1 MIDRAPVL
9 IIAAHPDDEVLGC
22 GATMAKL
29 AAAGYEVFIAILGEG
44 VTSRYAAREAADQNL
59 ILELRKTAE
68 KVKECLGAK
77 KLFHFDFPD
86 NRFDTVPLINIIK
99 TIEGLIKEIKPQTVF
114 THHPS
119 DLNIDHAI
127 THKSVLT
134 ATRPFS
140 GCPVK
145 EIYAFEIPSSTEWSF
160 GQFGSFQPDTFCNVE
175 STLEMKIRA
184 MGLYETERREFPH
197 PRSPE
202 AIEAIAQRWGSVAG
216 LRYAEAFETIRR
228 QV

>member
-1 MIDRAPVL
+1 MSNAIL
-9 IIAAHPDDEVLGC
+9 IVAAHPDDEVLGC

-29 AAAGYEVFIAILGEG
+29 AVSGYEVFVAILGEG
-44 VTSRYAAREAADQNL
+44 VTSRFAAREAADPKLLLQ
-59 ILELRKTAE
+59 LRETAE
-68 KVKECLGAK
+68 KVRDLLGAQ
-77 KLFHFDFPD
+77 KLFPFDFPD

-99 TIEGLIKEIKPQTVF
+99 TIEDIIAAVKPQMVF

-127 THKSVLT
+127 THRAVLT
-134 ATRPFS
+134 AARPLS
-140 GCPVK
+140 HCPVK

-175 STLEMKIRA
+175 NTMEMKIRA
-184 MGLYETERREFPH
+184 LGLYETERREFPH

-202 AIEAIAQRWGSVAG
+202 ALEAVAQRWGSVAG

-228 QV
+228 QL

>member
-1 MIDRAPVL
+1 MKVL
-9 IIAAHPDDEVLGC
+9 VVAAHPDDEVLGC
-22 GATMAKL
+22 GATMAKM
-29 AAAGYEVFIAILGEG
+29 AAGGDEVFLAILGEG
-44 VTSRYAAREAADQNL
+44 VTSRYAAREAADQKL

-68 KVKECLGAK
+68 KVRGLLGAK
-77 KLFHFDFPD
+77 KLYPFDFPD

-99 TIEGLIKEIKPQTVF
+99 TIEGLIKEIEPQTVF

-127 THKSVLT
+127 THRAVLT
-134 ATRPFS
+134 ATRPLI

-202 AIEAIAQRWGSVAG
+202 ALEAIAQRWGSVVG

-228 QV
+228 LL

>member
-1 MIDRAPVL
+1 MKVL
-9 IIAAHPDDEVLGC
+9 VVAAHPDDEVLGC
-22 GATMAKL
+22 GASMAKF
-29 AAAGYEVFIAILGEG
+29 AAEGYDVFLAILGEG
-44 VTSRYAAREAADQNL
+44 VTSRYAGREAADQNL
-59 ILELRKTAE
+59 ILELRETAE
-68 KVKECLGAK
+68 KVRGLLGAK

-86 NRFDTVPLINIIK
+86 NRFDTVPLIDVIK
-99 TIEGLIKEIKPQTVF
+99 TIERLIEEIKPQTVF

-127 THKSVLT
+127 THRAVLT

-160 GQFGSFQPDTFCNVE
+160 GQFGVFQPDTFCNVE
-175 STLEMKIRA
+175 STMEMKIRA

-202 AIEAIAQRWGSVAG
+202 ALEAIAQRWGSVVG

>member
-1 MIDRAPVL
+1 MKVL
-9 IIAAHPDDEVLGC
+9 VVAAHPDDEVLGC
-22 GATMAKL
+22 GATMAKM
-29 AAAGYEVFIAILGEG
+29 AAGGDEVFLAILGEG
-44 VTSRYAAREAADQNL
+44 VTSRYAAREAADQKL

-68 KVKECLGAK
+68 KVRGLLGAK
-77 KLFHFDFPD
+77 KLFPFDFPD

-99 TIEGLIKEIKPQTVF
+99 TIEGLIKEIEPQTVF

-127 THKSVLT
+127 THRAVLT
-134 ATRPFS
+134 ATRPLI

-202 AIEAIAQRWGSVAG
+202 ALEAIAQRWGSVVG

-228 QV
+228 LL

>member
-1 MIDRAPVL
+1 MKVL
-9 IIAAHPDDEVLGC
+9 VVAAHPDDEVLGC
-22 GATMAKL
+22 GGSIAKL
-29 AAAGYEVFIAILGEG
+29 AEARHEVFLAILGEG
-44 VTSRYAAREAADQNL
+44 ITSRFAAREATDQKL
-59 ILELRKTAE
+59 ILELRETAE
-68 KVKECLGAK
+68 KVRDLLGAK
-77 KLFHFDFPD
+77 KLFPFDFPD
-86 NRFDTVPLINIIK
+86 NRFDTVPLIDVIK
-99 TIEGLIKEIKPQTVF
+99 TIERLIEEIKPHMVF

-127 THKSVLT
+127 THRAVLT
-134 ATRPFS
+134 ATRPLS

-145 EIYAFEIPSSTEWSF
+145 ELYAFEIPSSTEWSF

-175 STLEMKIRA
+175 STMEMKIRA

-202 AIEAIAQRWGSVAG
+202 ALEAMAQRWGSVVG

-228 QV
+228 QL

>member
-1 MIDRAPVL
+1 M
-9 IIAAHPDDEVLGC
+9 
-22 GATMAKL
+22 
-29 AAAGYEVFIAILGEG
+29 
-44 VTSRYAAREAADQNL
+44 
-59 ILELRKTAE
+59 
-68 KVKECLGAK
+68 
-77 KLFHFDFPD
+77 
-86 NRFDTVPLINIIK
+86 
-99 TIEGLIKEIKPQTVF
+99 F

-127 THKSVLT
+127 THRAVLT
-134 ATRPFS
+134 ATRPLS
-140 GCPVK
+140 DCPVK

-175 STLEMKIRA
+175 STMEMKIRA

-202 AIEAIAQRWGSVAG
+202 ALEAIAQRWGSVVG

-228 QV
+228 QL